1 MKKHVFLTV
10 LIVISCVY
18 FVLPGSHLY
27 AQDAQEEELA
37 DGRPFFTGTA
47 SKFVVSQRST
57 PVAVPPGM
65 EVIRTGTNTEIV
77 APQGLKI
84 YKEGAVSVME
94 TTSEYM
100 VRRFLD
106 VEKRF
111 KEIEEQEKELKEEL
125 DKLKET
131 VERMKQ
137 KESNASAGPL
147 Q

>member
-1 MKKHVFLTV
+1 MKKYSFLAI
-10 LIVISCVY
+10 LIAFSCTCI
-18 FVLPGSHLY
+18 VLPGVYLY
-27 AQDAQEEELA
+27 AQDAQEQELA
-37 DGRPFFTGTA
+37 DGRPFFTGGS

-57 PVAVPPGM
+57 PPVVPPGM
-65 EVIRTGTNTEIV
+65 ELIRIGTNTEIV

-84 YKEGAVSVME
+84 YKEGALSVME
-94 TTSEYM
+94 TSSAYM

-106 VEKRF
+106 VEKRL

-131 VERMKQ
+131 VEGMKQ
-137 KESNASAGPL
+137 KESNASGGDL